1 MNKEKIPDAYE
12 KDLMLSKILNV
23 SREYILARKNIL
35 RLNSLQQKKFD
46 QMIERRK
53 KQEPL
58 AYILEEKEFFGLTF
72 AVTSA
77 TLIPRP
83 ETELLVEKILS
94 LPQNF
99 FNRKTAII
107 DVGTG
112 SGNIIV
118 SLAKNFLAREKNLP
132 IFFYGVDISKASLAI
147 AQKNARQ
154 YKIAEKIKFAKS
166 DLLKHFFRA
175 QKNFSPL
182 PDSLLIVAN
191 LPYLSKKIYEKTPLS
206 VKKYEPKIALMSQKF
221 GLEHYQRLFKE
232 ISQIKRKYEFS
243 SIKIFL
249 EFSPEQKKRMEIATR
264 KEFPL
269 AEISFQKDLSEKWRI
284 LQINI

>member
-1 MNKEKIPDAYE
+1 MNKEKILDEYE

-35 RLNSLQQKKFD
+35 RLNSFQQKKFE

-58 AYILEEKEFFGLTF
+58 AYILGEKEFFGLTF

-77 TLIPRP
+77 TLVPRP

-118 SLAKNFLAREKNLP
+118 SLAKNFFAREKNLP
-132 IFFYGVDISKASLAI
+132 ISFYGVDISKASLAI

-154 YKIAEKIKFAKS
+154 NKIAKKIKFAKS

-249 EFSPEQKKRMEIATR
+249 EFSPEQKKRLEIVTQ
-264 KEFPL
+264 KEFPS
-269 AEISFQKDLSEKWRI
+269 AKIFFQKDLSEKWRI